1 MFFHLK
7 LLVMFTSLSLC
18 SWRRPSSYASL
29 GALIALLISCQK
41 TSKDLMMTL
50 MILIIIMNMFIII
63 KILAVGET
71 LTSLIRDH
79 HPDSESDT
87 DLDPDADPDPD
98 PDSCFEL
105 ANFHIHVL
113 RCCITSQ

>member
-1 MFFHLK
+1 MFFHLS
-7 LLVMFTSLSLC
+7 LLGMFIPLPFFSLQ
-18 SWRRPSSYASL
+18 RPSSYASL
-29 GALIALLISCQK
+29 GALIALLIFCQK
-41 TSKDLMMTL
+41 TKDLMMTS
-50 MILIIIMNMFIII
+50 MIIIIIMTMTTMIN
-63 KILAVGET
+63 ILAVGET

-98 PDSCFEL
+98 SCFEL

>member
-1 MFFHLK
+1 M
-7 LLVMFTSLSLC
+7 TS
-18 SWRRPSSYASL
+18 
-29 GALIALLISCQK
+29 
-41 TSKDLMMTL
+41 
-50 MILIIIMNMFIII
+50 MIIIIIMTMTTMIN
-63 KILAVGET
+63 ILAVGET

-87 DLDPDADPDPD
+87 HLDPDADPD

-105 ANFHIHVL
+105 ANVHIHVL